1 MPLVIVDLP
10 FSKGRFNAT
19 HSCRLPDGKQSAATH
34 KIRCCTCDPFTFDVK
49 KHDALNK
56 LTLDFAQQIEA

>member
-19 HSCRLPDGKQSAATH
+19 HPVACQLANKVQQRTKSVAAPVIPSH
-34 KIRCCTCDPFTFDVK
+34 SM
-49 KHDALNK
+49 
-56 LTLDFAQQIEA
+56 